1 MYCGDN
7 ITAMKILGAKTAI
20 SCKQLAYQIQNYN
33 HQGWIDAV
41 KELCHDGISAKF
53 DQNPSLCRKLL
64 STGEKTLVK
73 SSRDDIWGTGIPLF
87 RWDCLNRTHWKGN
100 GILGTLLV
108 DIRDSLRRKN
118 MDYQAMET
126 TADTPSDQ

>member
-1 MYCGDN
+1 MWQRN
-7 ITAMKILGAKTAI
+7 
-20 SCKQLAYQIQNYN
+20 
-33 HQGWIDAV
+33 
-41 KELCHDGISAKF
+41 CHDGISAKF

-64 STGEKTLVK
+64 STGEKTLVE
-73 SSRDDIWGTGIPLF
+73 SSRDDIWGTGIPLSQ
-87 RWDCLNRTHWKGN
+87 WDCLNRRYWKVN

-126 TADTPSDQ
+126 TADTSSDQ